1 MNAFKPQGIEYIC
14 GKNRNIYFKMN
25 KNNTALGKTRYI
37 KYKREFIKLSTFIKE
52 HYNKKTKKHI
62 NYEKKPNVTIIN
74 NINDIKD
81 KKIRAFFKRTFKKN
95 AKIYIYTSKKL
106 KRGGAAF
113 NIDVRR
119 DNDVVVRRE
128 PYDQVYKASL
138 ASRSRKNSDPY
149 PYELEVNYDA
159 KVDDIISKITEL
171 SQYKTHFERINNLKY
186 KVSFKM
192 DGKDVE
198 YYIRPH
204 IDFRD
209 PYKRFIINFYVCI
222 DVSKP
227 LKWIK
232 LPLHLSLFINDMIE
246 KKIREGRIAGNEE
259 YEIAMFNT
267 GHIHITSDDKIENF
281 NIGTNLELKT
291 KSGAASS
298 RGRTHSNG
306 AASSGAAFSTH
317 TYLIADSLEKVA
329 YIMQDHGK
337 EIFEDWYYDSS
348 TETNTQDKKFS
359 LFAPINNK
367 WGASPYG
374 QNIEL
379 QEDEKKN
386 IFDNCFKNLH
396 YIISNIFYILHEQKK
411 VNDGIKS
418 PISDPISVK
427 GTNTYI
433 EYKPQPP
440 PPKINIKYIH
450 RDENHRY
457 VNKRKGLIDLD
468 DLNKGTIFSGRSSVR
483 SRSAD
488 PRGHSAGPRDDRGHH
503 VEPPRGRTGWGDR
516 GHHVEPPRGRTGW
529 GDRGHHVEP
538 PRERTGWDRRDGR
551 HPVPRTGYRHGGTGT
566 SLMRTP
572 TPMPTPMHTP
582 MPTPMPT
589 PMRAHTQTYK
599 NSRYTPYTNTNIIST
614 EELASAKQAAKD
626 NLRKIEAASA
636 ARNKGNFYIPPVFT
650 QTPEYDKHINEQ
662 IQKEKKERYAS
673 SAWKLQPSG
682 KQTNADIRRIN
693 EARKYHEDA
702 IALERAQIN
711 ARTPAEN
718 KRLYNE
724 QERNALAVET
734 ALLSEIKKNRYDRV
748 YNNRL

>member
-52 HYNKKTKKHI
+52 NYNKKTKKHI

-81 KKIRAFFKRTFKKN
+81 KKIRALFKRTFKKN

-138 ASRSRKNSDPY
+138 ASRSRKNTDPY
-149 PYELEVNYDA
+149 PYELEVHYDA

-171 SQYKTHFERINNLKY
+171 SQNKTHFERINNLIY
-186 KVSFKM
+186 KVSFKK

-227 LKWIK
+227 FKWIK
-232 LPLHLSLFINDMIE
+232 IPLHLSLFINDMIE

-281 NIGTNLELKT
+281 NIGTYLELKT

-306 AASSGAAFSTH
+306 AASSGAASSTH
-317 TYLIADSLEKVA
+317 TYLIADSLKKVA
-329 YIMQDHGK
+329 YIMEDHGK
-337 EIFEDWYYDSS
+337 KIFEDWYYDNT
-348 TETNTQDKKFS
+348 TETETKDKRFT
-359 LFAPINNK
+359 LFAPRNNI
-367 WGASPYG
+367 WGASPDG

-386 IFDNCFKNLH
+386 IFNYCFKNLH
-396 YIISNIFYILHEQKK
+396 YIISNIFYILHEQKI
-411 VNDGIKS
+411 VNNGIKS
-418 PISDPISVK
+418 PISDLISVK
-427 GTNTYI
+427 GTTTQI
-433 EYKPQPP
+433 EYKPQPH

-450 RDENHRY
+450 RDENHRD

-468 DLNKGTIFSGRSSVR
+468 DLNKGKIFSGRSSVR

-488 PRGHSAGPRDDRGHH
+488 PRGHSADPRDDRGHH

-516 GHHVEPPRGRTGW
+516 GHSADPRYDRGHHVESPRGRTGW
-529 GDRGHHVEP
+529 
-538 PRERTGWDRRDGR
+538 DGR
-551 HPVPRTGYRHGGTGT
+551 HPVARTGYRRGGTGT
-566 SLMRTP
+566 SLMP
-572 TPMPTPMHTP
+572 TPMPTPTPMHTP
-582 MPTPMPT
+582 A

-599 NSRYTPYTNTNIIST
+599 NSRFAPYTNIISK
-614 EELASAKQAAKD
+614 EETARARQDAEK
-626 NLRKIEAASA
+626 NLRNIEATIA
-636 ARNKGNFYIPPVFT
+636 ARNKGNVYSPVLFT
-650 QTPEYDKHINEQ
+650 HEYDKHINEQ
-662 IQKEKKERYAS
+662 IQMQTEKKERDKLNAWN
-673 SAWKLQPSG
+673 AWKSQPPY
-682 KQTNADIRRIN
+682 KQTNADRKRIYK
-693 EARKYHEDA
+693 AHQDHKDA
-702 IALERAQIN
+702 LSDARAQRN
-711 ARTPAEN
+711 ARTPAE
-718 KRLYNE
+718 KRRLRDE
-724 QERNALAVET
+724 EKSQALALET
-734 ALLSEIKKNRYDRV
+734 ALLSEMETSK
-748 YNNRL
+748 NNRLFVNRHAPY

>member
-14 GKNRNIYFKMN
+14 GKNRNIYFKIN

-62 NYEKKPNVTIIN
+62 NYEKKPNITIIN

-81 KKIRAFFKRTFKKN
+81 KKIRALFKRTFKKN

-128 PYDQVYKASL
+128 PYDQEYNASLASL

-149 PYELEVNYDA
+149 PYKLKVHYDA

-171 SQYKTHFERINNLKY
+171 SQSQTHFERINNLEY
-186 KVSFKM
+186 KVRFKM
-192 DGKDVE
+192 DGIDVE

-246 KKIREGRIAGNEE
+246 KKRREGRIAGNEE

-317 TYLIADSLEKVA
+317 TYLIANSLKKVA
-329 YIMQDHGK
+329 YIMEDHGK
-337 EIFEDWYYDSS
+337 KIFEDWYYDNT
-348 TETNTQDKKFS
+348 TETETKDKKFT

-367 WGASPYG
+367 WGASPDG

-379 QEDEKKN
+379 RDNQKKEIFEK
-386 IFDNCFKNLH
+386 CFKNLH
-396 YIISNIFYILHEQKK
+396 YIISNIFSILDEQNI

-427 GTNTYI
+427 RTNTHI
-433 EYKPQPP
+433 EYKPQPH

-450 RDENHRY
+450 RD

-483 SRSAD
+483 GHSADPRSRSAD
-488 PRGHSAGPRDDRGHH
+488 PRDGRGHR

-516 GHHVEPPRGRTGW
+516 GRPVEPPRGRTGW
-529 GDRGHHVEP
+529 DG
-538 PRERTGWDRRDGR
+538 RDGR
-551 HPVPRTGYRHGGTGT
+551 HPVARTGYRRHGGTGT
-566 SLMRTP
+566 TSLMR
-572 TPMPTPMHTP
+572 
-582 MPTPMPT
+582 
-589 PMRAHTQTYK
+589 ATQTNR
-599 NSRYTPYTNTNIIST
+599 NSRFAPYPKIGSNIISNK
-614 EELASAKQAAKD
+614 EIASAKKAAAE
-626 NLRKIEAASA
+626 NLKKIDAAIA
-636 ARNKGNFYIPPVFT
+636 RRNKSGRPVLLTPKLTSGYDEYIN
-650 QTPEYDKHINEQ
+650 KQ
-662 IQKEKKERYAS
+662 IQMEIEKKERDALRAL
-673 SAWKLQPSG
+673 SAWKSQPPVG
-682 KQTNADIRRIN
+682 QTTADRERIYKAQ
-693 EARKYHEDA
+693 EEHKKAL
-702 IALERAQIN
+702 ALERAQIN
-711 ARTPAEN
+711 ARTSAEE
-718 KRLYNE
+718 RHLYNK
-724 QERNALAVET
+724 QKRSALAVET
-734 ALLSEIKKNRYDRV
+734 ALLSEINTNDHNRV
-748 YNNRL
+748 FNKGQTLKELH

>member
-81 KKIRAFFKRTFKKN
+81 KKIRALFKRTFKKN

-113 NIDVRR
+113 DIDVRR

-149 PYELEVNYDA
+149 PYELEVQYDA

-171 SQYKTHFERINNLKY
+171 SQNKTHFERINNLEY

-227 LKWIK
+227 FKWIK

-281 NIGTNLELKT
+281 NIGTYLELKT

-306 AASSGAAFSTH
+306 AASSGAASSTH
-317 TYLIADSLEKVA
+317 TYLIADSLKKVA
-329 YIMQDHGK
+329 HIMTEHGK
-337 EIFEDWYYDSS
+337 EIFKDWYYDNT
-348 TETNTQDKKFS
+348 TETETKDKKFT
-359 LFAPINNK
+359 LFAPRNNN
-367 WGASPYG
+367 WGASPDG

-379 QEDEKKN
+379 QEDEKEN
-386 IFDNCFKNLH
+386 IFDYCFKNLH
-396 YIISNIFYILHEQKK
+396 YIISNIFYILHKQKI
-411 VNDGIKS
+411 VNNGIKS

-427 GTNTYI
+427 GTNTEI
-433 EYKPQPP
+433 EYKPQPH

-450 RDENHRY
+450 RD

-468 DLNKGTIFSGRSSVR
+468 DLNKGKIFSGRSSVR

-488 PRGHSAGPRDDRGHH
+488 PRGHSADPRYDRGPH
-503 VEPPRGRTGWGDR
+503 VESPRRRTGWGDR
-516 GHHVEPPRGRTGW
+516 GHSADPRYDRGPHVESPRR
-529 GDRGHHVEP
+529 
-538 PRERTGWDRRDGR
+538 RTGWDRRDGR
-551 HPVPRTGYRHGGTGT
+551 HPVARTGYRHGGTGT
-566 SLMRTP
+566 TPMRTP

-589 PMRAHTQTYK
+589 HIHTHTQTYK
-599 NSRYTPYTNTNIIST
+599 NLRYAPYTNIIT
-614 EELASAKQAAKD
+614 KEEIARARQDAEE
-626 NLRKIEAASA
+626 NLRNIDAASA
-636 ARNKGNFYIPPVFT
+636 ARNKGNAYRPFLFT

-662 IQKEKKERYAS
+662 IQKEKEKKERYAS

-682 KQTNADIRRIN
+682 KQTNADRKKIY

-702 IALERAQIN
+702 LSDARAQIN

-724 QERNALAVET
+724 QERNALALET
-734 ALLSEIKKNRYDRV
+734 ALLSEIENNRLNRV